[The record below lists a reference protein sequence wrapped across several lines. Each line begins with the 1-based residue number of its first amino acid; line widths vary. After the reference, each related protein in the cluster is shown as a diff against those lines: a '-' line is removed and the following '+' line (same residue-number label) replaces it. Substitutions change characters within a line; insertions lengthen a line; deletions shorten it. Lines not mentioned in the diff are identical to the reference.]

1 MKILLIHIGTVPVR
15 TPNRKTNN
23 VNLDELLSNVGGGTR
38 RFLEICKKFSSEDE
52 VSVYAHPEILRILEY
67 YHIHFKNVWS
77 INTPFEFI
85 FSRSQ
90 NTMIITYFL
99 RIIKTCFLK
108 TSTNFDIVFSTD
120 HQIHD
125 LFPAY
130 FISIKTG
137 AKLVT
142 YVHHLIPSPFSRS
155 RSHSLIASIM
165 NWLSQNVS
173 FFIMKRY
180 VAKIFNLG
188 WSWIDE
194 LKSRGIPS
202 NKLIVLN
209 EGIDINYI
217 EEISK
222 RVNDYDAFFVGRIDP
237 IKGVFDLVDVW
248 SIISDHISSV
258 TLAIIGSGPELYVQ
272 RLQDVINDRKLN
284 DNILLL
290 NRVPESDKFALLKTG
305 KLFLFPSYEEGWGI
319 AICEAMACGL
329 PVVAYDLPAYRN
341 VFKQGMV
348 RVPVGNKKEMAM
360 EVIKLFEDK
369 DYRERLSNN
378 AMIQAYKY
386 DWNKTID
393 EEMNILFNI
402 LTDK

>member
-1 MKILLIHIGTVPVR
+1 M
-15 TPNRKTNN
+15 
-23 VNLDELLSNVGGGTR
+23 
-38 RFLEICKKFSSEDE
+38 
-52 VSVYAHPEILRILEY
+52 
-67 YHIHFKNVWS
+67 
-77 INTPFEFI
+77 
-85 FSRSQ
+85 
-90 NTMIITYFL
+90 
-99 RIIKTCFLK
+99 
-108 TSTNFDIVFSTD
+108 
-120 HQIHD
+120 
-125 LFPAY
+125 
-130 FISIKTG
+130 
-137 AKLVT
+137 
-142 YVHHLIPSPFSRS
+142 
-155 RSHSLIASIM
+155 
-165 NWLSQNVS
+165 
-173 FFIMKRY
+173 
-180 VAKIFNLG
+180 
-188 WSWIDE
+188 
-194 LKSRGIPS
+194 
-202 NKLIVLN
+202 
-209 EGIDINYI
+209 
-217 EEISK
+217 
-222 RVNDYDAFFVGRIDP
+222 
-237 IKGVFDLVDVW
+237 
-248 SIISDHISSV
+248 
-258 TLAIIGSGPELYVQ
+258 Q

>member
-1 MKILLIHIGTVPVR
+1 
-15 TPNRKTNN
+15 
-23 VNLDELLSNVGGGTR
+23 
-38 RFLEICKKFSSEDE
+38 
-52 VSVYAHPEILRILEY
+52 
-67 YHIHFKNVWS
+67 
-77 INTPFEFI
+77 
-85 FSRSQ
+85 
-90 NTMIITYFL
+90 MIITYFL

-341 VFKQGMV
+341 VFKQGPS
-348 RVPVGNKKEMAM
+348 RVPSQYRLW
-360 EVIKLFEDK
+360 VI
-369 DYRERLSNN
+369 
-378 AMIQAYKY
+378 
-386 DWNKTID
+386 
-393 EEMNILFNI
+393 
-402 LTDK
+402 